1 MLLINQQIN
10 SNIEINLQLDMTW
23 SNPKSVSRIQV
34 LLEAGGKGEI
44 LLEFVRH
51 LSPITF
57 SNIIKIMPISGR
69 LHFMDHKIGYVETGV
84 TVGAEKQKSTFK
96 RGDLGFMVSNGSI
109 CIVLQDTIGISMNQI
124 GYCIEDP
131 ILLESIESG
140 EIIFIKRDS
149 R

>member
-23 SNPKSVSRIQV
+23 SNPNSVSRIQV

-109 CIVLQDTIGISMNQI
+109 CIVFQDTKGISMNLI
-124 GYCIEDP
+124 GHCIEDP
-131 ILLESIESG
+131 LLLESIESG